1 MIQTHLAGRGNS
13 QSCMNSR
20 KLATDVSLYCKLSKT
35 SILLANSSLVAHMRF
50 ARNVKNA
57 FTIREV
63 SDITGLQ
70 PAMLNFLIRN
80 EYLQPSYRE
89 DHDLPQRQKRRPRG
103 NTRYCSYRDL
113 MIAKTIQ
120 RLLDAGVQL
129 VRVKEALTELRADK
143 HWLIKPSDISIDRAI
158 TWLVTDGKKVY
169 LQDQKRPFLE
179 PLGRSRQ
186 KAFSF
191 ILDMTS
197 VRSEVC
203 AAIRTS
209 ESCKCRAKITHFKLA
224 NEAPIFDP
232 PRRARRP

>member
-1 MIQTHLAGRGNS
+1 
-13 QSCMNSR
+13 
-20 KLATDVSLYCKLSKT
+20 
-35 SILLANSSLVAHMRF
+35 MRF

-57 FTIREV
+57 FTIQEV

-70 PAMLNFLIRN
+70 PAMLNFLVRN

-89 DHDLPQRQKRRPRG
+89 DHDLPQRHKRRPRG
-103 NTRYCSYRDL
+103 NTRYFSYRDV

-120 RLLDAGVQL
+120 RLLDAGLQL
-129 VRVKEALTELRADK
+129 IRVKEALIELRSDK
-143 HWLIKPSDISIDRAI
+143 HWLRKPIDGSVDRAI

-169 LQDQKRPFLE
+169 LQDQKEPFLE
-179 PLGRSRQ
+179 PLGKSRQ

-191 ILDMTS
+191 ILDMAH

-203 AAIRTS
+203 AGIRTS
-209 ESCKCRAKITHFKLA
+209 ESSKCREKLAHFKLA

-232 PRRARRP
+232 PRRARR

>member
-1 MIQTHLAGRGNS
+1 
-13 QSCMNSR
+13 
-20 KLATDVSLYCKLSKT
+20 
-35 SILLANSSLVAHMRF
+35 MRF

-63 SDITGLQ
+63 SDITGLP

-80 EYLQPSYRE
+80 EYLNPSYRE
-89 DHDLPQRQKRRPRG
+89 DHDLPEQQKRQPRG

-120 RLLDAGVQL
+120 RLLNAGVQL
-129 VRVKEALTELRADK
+129 IRVKEALADLRADK
-143 HWLIKPSDISIDRAI
+143 HWLIVSRDASVDRAI

-169 LQDQKRPFLE
+169 LQNRKEPFLE
-179 PLGRSRQ
+179 PLGKSRQ

-197 VRSEVC
+197 VRSDV
-203 AAIRTS
+203 RTGIQTS
-209 ESCKCRAKITHFKLA
+209 RIPKCREKIAHFKLA
-224 NEAPIFDP
+224 NEKPIFDP
-232 PRRARRP
+232 ERRRVVSRNRIA